1 MIFDLI
7 LVIMIIVALTRAKY
21 KGCTED
27 LNFVIAFFLIIRLSG
42 AFYRPASK
50 IFLKI
55 TDSESLALCAGYV
68 AVAIILYLILNAAM
82 GNRIIEFG
90 KKIPKTTGMVM
101 TYLFA
106 AIKTMM
112 IFSII
117 FGLIY
122 SHPAIKKARDNKTAI
137 VQDDPKKHEKWIA
150 PVSYGLTYAFLGEG
164 TGYLFQNF
172 ANYLTETV
180 KTPVEFMTK
189 QKEKQLKGASSQF
202 EAAQQVDGFQE
213 LKTDPPKTP
222 APVKKEPEKPAAQP
236 GGEVKK

>member
-1 MIFDLI
+1 
-7 LVIMIIVALTRAKY
+7 MIIVALTRSRT

-27 LNFVIAFFLIIRLSG
+27 MNFVIAFFLIIRLSG

-55 TDSESLALCAGYV
+55 TDSESLALCAAYV
-68 AVAIILYLILNAAM
+68 AVAIILYLIYNAAM
-82 GNRIIEFG
+82 GNRVIEFG
-90 KKIPKTTGMVM
+90 KKVPKTTGIVM

-106 AIKTMM
+106 GIKTIM

-122 SHPAIKKARDNKTAI
+122 SHPAIKKAKDNKTAA
-137 VQDDPKKHEKWIA
+137 VPVDPKNHEKWIA

-189 QKEKQLKGASSQF
+189 QQEKQMKSSSSQF
-202 EAAQQVDGFQE
+202 EAAQQIEGFHE
-213 LKTDPPKTP
+213 LKTDGKKTAP
-222 APVKKEPEKPAAQP
+222 PVKKEPEKPESQP
-236 GGEVKK
+236 AGEVKK